1 VRVRVRDSTDQD
13 APALERLFEELGYSV
28 AAADIPARLARFRD
42 RNGGR
47 VLVVDDDGTVI
58 AFAAAEIRF
67 PIQHAMPLLYVSAF
81 AVTVSAQ
88 RKGVGRRLLEAVEAL
103 GRASGCSRA
112 VLTSAERR
120 ADAHA
125 FYVAAGWTYS
135 GRRFNKDLAH
145 RDRHQ

>member
-1 VRVRVRDSTDQD
+1 VRIRDGTEQD
-13 APALERLFEELGYSV
+13 APALGRLFEELGYLV
-28 AAADIPARLARFRD
+28 AEAYVPARLARFRD
-42 RNGGR
+42 RSGGR
-47 VLVVDDDGTVI
+47 VLVMEDEGAVI
-58 AFAAAEIRF
+58 AFAAVEVRF

-81 AVTVSAQ
+81 AVAASAR

-125 FYVAAGWTYS
+125 FYAAAGWTYS
-135 GRRFNKDLAH
+135 GRRFNKDLGPG
-145 RDRHQ
+145 QG